1 MNAQAQEIGRLAGAV
16 LFPLLVAGLV
26 WLIGWYFYRKLE
38 QPARE
43 RRRKTIRATAG
54 AIAIVG
60 MVVGAV
66 QFALRDGPVAGD
78 RRANGF
84 LGGIVNGC
92 QKTCTGNGYSEAQ
105 CSTYCT
111 CTASEIRKRVPPDD
125 LAQAAAGR
133 LDPNTGALR
142 AHIVA
147 AAQFC
152 LAAHR
157 LRK

>member
-16 LFPLLVAGLV
+16 LFPLLLAGIV
-26 WLIGWYFYRKLE
+26 WLVGWYFYRKLE

-54 AIAIVG
+54 VIAIVG

-66 QFALRDGPVAGD
+66 QFSMRDGSITGD
-78 RRANGF
+78 RGAAGF

-92 QKTCTGNGYSEAQ
+92 RKTCMANGFSDAQ
-105 CSTYCT
+105 CSPYCT

-125 LAQAAAGR
+125 LSRAAAGR
-133 LDPNTGALR
+133 LDPNTGPLR

-147 AAQFC
+147 AAQAC
-152 LAAHR
+152 LAAHP